1 MMRPFGPSTL
11 NLQKVAGAVSASCE
25 LSEQQLSQIEISG
38 VTHNDSQ
45 VEPGDL
51 FIAIQGAH
59 KHGADF
65 AEQAIKNGAVAVLT
79 DAKGA
84 AAITGVPV
92 LVVADPRRV
101 AGHVA
106 ALLYNEPMRDLASIG
121 ITGTNGK
128 TTVSTLIYQIF
139 EAADRAC
146 GLIGTIETRIG
157 KDFAE
162 SARTTPEATDL
173 QAISAV
179 MRERHMR
186 HLVMEVSSHAM
197 VLHRMQGAHFAFVGF
212 TNLSQDHL
220 DFHGDIESYFAAK
233 AKLFTYDFADQA
245 VINIDSQYGAR
256 LATSTQIPVISLSR
270 HNSSA
275 TWHFAEI
282 DASGKQV
289 QFKIRGSG
297 GILIESST
305 KLRGGYNLDN
315 LLMAVAIAVE
325 SGVDPIDVAAALP
338 SLSGAAGRLE
348 EINVGQNF
356 SALVDYAHTPDAV
369 TNALESIREFTN
381 GKVIAVLGCG
391 GDRDATK
398 RPLMGQAL
406 IQGCDIAIF
415 TSDNPR
421 SENPSEILKEM
432 VGVTK
437 VSEPNRVIEDRKS
450 AIEYAVSLAK
460 EGDTV
465 AILGKGHELGQEING
480 KKLDFDDRKVL
491 AQAIAG
497 IR

>member
-1 MMRPFGPSTL
+1 MP
-11 NLQKVAGAVSASCE
+11 GA
-25 LSEQQLSQIEISG
+25 
-38 VTHNDSQ
+38 NR
-45 VEPGDL
+45 
-51 FIAIQGAH
+51 
-59 KHGADF
+59 HGAEF
-65 AEQAIKNGAVAVLT
+65 AGQAVKSGAVAVLT

-84 AAITGVPV
+84 ELVSGVPV

-139 EAADRAC
+139 EAADRDC

-157 KDFAE
+157 KDTVE
-162 SARTTPEATDL
+162 SSRTTPEATDL

-220 DFHGDIESYFAAK
+220 DFHGDLESYFSAK

-245 VINIDSQYGAR
+245 VINIDSQYGSK
-256 LATSTQIPVISLSR
+256 LASLTELPVISLSR
-270 HNSSA
+270 VNTKA

-282 DASGKQV
+282 EQSGKQV
-289 QFKIRGSG
+289 HFKIRGSG

-325 SGVDPIDVAAALP
+325 SGVDPIDVAAAIPALT
-338 SLSGAAGRLE
+338 GAAGRLE
-348 EINVGQNF
+348 EINVGQDF

-369 TNALESIREFTN
+369 TSALESIREFTT

-391 GDRDATK
+391 GDRDSSK

-432 VGVTK
+432 VGSSK
-437 VSEPNRVIEDRKS
+437 VSDPARVIEDRKS
-450 AIEYAVSLAK
+450 AIEYAVSLA
-460 EGDTV
+460 ENGDTV
-465 AILGKGHELGQEING
+465 AILGKGHELGQEIAG
-480 KKLDFDDRKVL
+480 KKFDFDDRKVL

-497 IR
+497 AR

>member
-1 MMRPFGPSTL
+1 MRPFSQSTL
-11 NLQKVAGAVSASCE
+11 KLTKVAGAVSATCE
-25 LSEQQLSQIEISG
+25 LSEAELSKIGISG
-38 VTHNDSQ
+38 LTHNDSQ

-51 FIAIQGAH
+51 FIAIPGANR
-59 KHGADF
+59 HGAEF
-65 AEQAIKNGAVAVLT
+65 AMSAVSKGAVAILT
-79 DAKGA
+79 DSAGA
-84 AAITGVPV
+84 AYVKETPV

-101 AGHVA
+101 AGNIA

-139 EAADRAC
+139 EAAGRDS

-157 KDFAE
+157 RDAIE
-162 SARTTPEATDL
+162 SSRTTPEATDL
-173 QAISAV
+173 QALSAV

-212 TNLSQDHL
+212 TNLTQDHL

-233 AKLFTYDFADQA
+233 AKLFTYEFADQA
-245 VINIDSQYGAR
+245 VINIDTEYGAG
-256 LATSTQIPVISLSR
+256 LADKTELPVISLSR
-270 HNSSA
+270 LNPQA

-282 DASGKQV
+282 DTSGKQV
-289 QFKIRGSG
+289 HFKIRGSG
-297 GILIESST
+297 GMLIESST

-315 LLMAVAIAVE
+315 LLMAIAIAVE
-325 SGVDPIDVAAALP
+325 SGVDPVDIAAAVP
-338 SLSGAAGRLE
+338 ALSGAAGRLE
-348 EINVGQNF
+348 EVSVGQSY
-356 SALVDYAHTPDAV
+356 SAFVDYAHTPDAV
-369 TNALESIREFTN
+369 SNVLESIREFTS

-391 GDRDATK
+391 GDRDSSK

-406 IQGCDIAIF
+406 LKGCDIAVF

-421 SENPSEILKEM
+421 SEDPSQILKEM
-432 VGVTK
+432 VGSLK
-437 VSEPNRVIEDRKS
+437 VSAPAIVIEDRKS
-450 AIEYAVSLAK
+450 AIEYAVSLASQ
-460 EGDTV
+460 GDTI
-465 AILGKGHELGQEING
+465 AILGKGHELGQEIGG

-497 IR
+497 VK

>member
-1 MMRPFGPSTL
+1 MRPFSPSTL
-11 NLQKVAGAVSASCE
+11 NLQKVAGAVSANCE
-25 LSEQQLSQIEISG
+25 LSETQLSQIEISG
-38 VTHNDSQ
+38 VTHNDSL

-51 FIAIQGAH
+51 FTAMPGANR
-59 KHGADF
+59 HGAEF
-65 AEQAIKNGAVAVLT
+65 AGQAVKSGAVAVLT

-84 AAITGVPV
+84 ELVSGVPV

-106 ALLYNEPMRDLASIG
+106 ALLYNEPMRDLSSIG

-139 EAADRAC
+139 EAADRDC

-157 KDFAE
+157 KDTVE
-162 SARTTPEATDL
+162 SSRTTPEATDL

-220 DFHGDIESYFAAK
+220 DFHGDLESYFAAK

-245 VINIDSQYGAR
+245 VINIDSQYGSK
-256 LATSTQIPVISLSR
+256 LASLTELPVISLSR
-270 HNSSA
+270 VNRKA

-282 DASGKQV
+282 EPSGKQV
-289 QFKIRGSG
+289 DFKIRGSG

-325 SGVDPIDVAAALP
+325 SGVDPIDVAAAIPALT
-338 SLSGAAGRLE
+338 GAAGRLE
-348 EINVGQNF
+348 EINVGQDF

-369 TNALESIREFTN
+369 TSALESIREFTS

-391 GDRDATK
+391 GDRDSSK

-432 VGVTK
+432 VGSSK
-437 VSEPNRVIEDRKS
+437 VSDPARVIEDRKS
-450 AIEYAVSLAK
+450 AIEYAVSLA
-460 EGDTV
+460 ENGDTV
-465 AILGKGHELGQEING
+465 AILGKGHELGQEIAG
-480 KKLDFDDRKVL
+480 KKFDFDDRKVL

-497 IR
+497 AR

>member
-1 MMRPFGPSTL
+1 MRPFSQSTL
-11 NLQKVAGAVSASCE
+11 KLTKVAGAVSATCE
-25 LSEQQLSQIEISG
+25 LSEAELSKIVISG
-38 VTHNDSQ
+38 LTHNDSQ

-51 FIAIQGAH
+51 FIAIPGANR
-59 KHGADF
+59 HGAEF
-65 AEQAIKNGAVAVLT
+65 AMSAVSKGAVAILT
-79 DAKGA
+79 DSAGA
-84 AAITGVPV
+84 AYVKGIPV

-101 AGHVA
+101 AGNIA

-139 EAADRAC
+139 EAAGRDS

-157 KDFAE
+157 KDAIE
-162 SARTTPEATDL
+162 SSRTTPEATDL
-173 QAISAV
+173 QALSAV

-212 TNLSQDHL
+212 TNLTQDHL

-233 AKLFTYDFADQA
+233 AKLFTYEFADQA
-245 VINIDSQYGAR
+245 VINIDTEYGAR
-256 LATSTQIPVISLSR
+256 LADKTELPVISLSR
-270 HNSSA
+270 LNPQA

-282 DASGKQV
+282 DTSGKQV
-289 QFKIRGSG
+289 HFKIRGSG
-297 GILIESST
+297 GMLIESST

-315 LLMAVAIAVE
+315 LLMAIAIAVE
-325 SGVDPIDVAAALP
+325 SGVDPVDIAAAVP
-338 SLSGAAGRLE
+338 ALSGAAGRLE
-348 EINVGQNF
+348 EISVGQSY
-356 SALVDYAHTPDAV
+356 SAFVDYAHTPDAV
-369 TNALESIREFTN
+369 SNVLESIREFTS

-391 GDRDATK
+391 GDRDSSK

-406 IQGCDIAIF
+406 LKGCDIAVF

-421 SENPSEILKEM
+421 SEDPSQILKEM
-432 VGVTK
+432 VGNLK
-437 VSEPNRVIEDRKS
+437 VSAPAIVIEDRKS
-450 AIEYAVSLAK
+450 AIEYAVSLASQ
-460 EGDTV
+460 GDTI
-465 AILGKGHELGQEING
+465 AILGKGHELGQEIAG

-497 IR
+497 VK

>member
-1 MMRPFGPSTL
+1 MRTFSQSILKLT
-11 NLQKVAGAVSASCE
+11 KVAGAISATCE
-25 LSEQQLSQIEISG
+25 LNEVELSKIEITG

-51 FIAIQGAH
+51 FVAIPGANR
-59 KHGADF
+59 HGAEF
-65 AEQAIKNGAVAVLT
+65 AMSAVSKGAVAVLT
-79 DAKGA
+79 DSAGA
-84 AAITGVPV
+84 ARVKGVPV

-101 AGHVA
+101 AGNIA

-139 EAADRAC
+139 EAAGRDC
-146 GLIGTIETRIG
+146 GLIGTNETRIG
-157 KDFAE
+157 KDAID
-162 SARTTPEATDL
+162 SSRTTPEATDL
-173 QAISAV
+173 QALSAV

-212 TNLSQDHL
+212 TNLTQDHL

-233 AKLFTYDFADQA
+233 ARLFTYDFADQA
-245 VINIDSQYGAR
+245 VINIDSKYGAR
-256 LATSTQIPVISLSR
+256 LADTTELPVISLSR
-270 HNSSA
+270 LNPQA

-282 DASGKQV
+282 DTPGKQV
-289 QFKIRGSG
+289 HFKIRGSG

-315 LLMAVAIAVE
+315 LLMAIAIAVE
-325 SGVDPIDVAAALP
+325 SGVDPIDIAATLPALT
-338 SLSGAAGRLE
+338 GAVGRLE
-348 EINVGQNF
+348 EVSIGQSY
-356 SALVDYAHTPDAV
+356 SAFVDYAHTPDAV
-369 TNALESIREFTN
+369 TNVLESIREFTS

-406 IQGCDIAIF
+406 VKGADVAIF

-421 SENPSEILKEM
+421 SEVPDQILKEM
-432 VGVTK
+432 VGNLK
-437 VSEPNRVIEDRKS
+437 ISEPTRVIEDRKS
-450 AIEYAVSLAK
+450 AIKYAVSLASQ
-460 EGDTV
+460 GDTI
-465 AILGKGHELGQEING
+465 AILGKGHEIGQEING
-480 KKLDFDDRKVL
+480 KKLEFDDRKVL
-491 AQAIAG
+491 AEAIAG
-497 IR
+497 LK